1 MTDTEHEPK
10 DPSLRRLVMQ
20 DLRHSDLR
28 RTLGQDFRELYLF
41 YLDDARRERLAG
53 MGRVKRTIWMLG
65 WLFKGLLLKL
75 SPTRRLMLV
84 AALLCWF
91 FLQEWTFSGE
101 SNTLTLN
108 FRFVAFVLVLIVL
121 MLELKDKLLAH
132 DEIQV
137 ARQVQLELLPRQD
150 PRPDGW
156 ELWSFM
162 KPANHVGG
170 DLVDYVDLGSGRLGI
185 TLGDVA
191 GKGLGAAL
199 LMAKLQATLRALA
212 PTCGS
217 LADLGRDLN
226 LILHRD
232 GLPNR
237 FATLFYLEVQR
248 GSGTA
253 RYLNAGHNPVYL
265 LRSGGSRAE
274 KLEASGLPLGMLEPA
289 TYEEGRIDLSPGD
302 LIVAYSDG
310 LTEAENADGKEFGNG
325 RLEALLGTLAGRS
338 SEAAGGLIIEEVTR
352 FMGERKPMDD
362 LSLVLA
368 RRTDGR
374 G

>member
-1 MTDTEHEPK
+1 
-10 DPSLRRLVMQ
+10 
-20 DLRHSDLR
+20 
-28 RTLGQDFRELYLF
+28 
-41 YLDDARRERLAG
+41 
-53 MGRVKRTIWMLG
+53 ML
-65 WLFKGLLLKL
+65 L
-75 SPTRRLMLV
+75 
-84 AALLCWF
+84 AALLSWF
-91 FLQEWTFSGE
+91 FLQEWVFQGE
-101 SNTLTLN
+101 GYTLNLN

-150 PRPDGW
+150 PRPEGW

-170 DLVDYVDLGSGRLGI
+170 DLVDYVDLGHGRLGI

-212 PTCGS
+212 PACVT
-217 LADLGRDLN
+217 LADLGTDLN

-237 FATLFYLEVQR
+237 FATLFYLEVQA
-248 GSGTA
+248 GTGTA

-265 LRSGGSRAE
+265 LRGGDGTRAE
-274 KLEASGLPLGMLEPA
+274 KLEASGLPLGMLEPVE
-289 TYEEGRIDLSPGD
+289 YKEGRLELASGD
-302 LIVAYSDG
+302 LILVYSDG
-310 LTEAENADGKEFGNG
+310 LTEAENAAGEEFGNG
-325 RLEALLGTLAGRS
+325 RLEALFGRMAGMS
-338 SEAAGGLIIEEVTR
+338 PDAAGALIIEEVTR
-352 FMGERKPMDD
+352 FMGERKPLDD

-368 RRTDGR
+368 RRTHDSLSD
-374 G
+374 